1 MFMLT
6 LNCCRSDFD
15 SLQQP
20 LPPPLTHLLD
30 LKRLPNMTTHYEG
43 QLSLADIADLAGV
56 TRPAVSN
63 WRARNDDFPAPV
75 EGSPER
81 RPLFSL
87 HEVLTWL
94 AGQNLLPSNWK
105 TNATA
110 VLVSS
115 AINPMAVGSG
125 GSATVVLVALAVL
138 AVYKNGGGEEWDE
151 LLEQE
156 EDAYSALTRFLK
168 ILSPDV
174 LSGEQVANII
184 AETSSTPEDGLKTM
198 VN

>member
-6 LNCCRSDFD
+6 LNCCLND
-15 SLQQP
+15 SNLRQRQ
-20 LPPPLTHLLD
+20 PPPPSTHLLH
-30 LKRLPNMTTHYEG
+30 LERLPNMTTHYEG
-43 QLSLADIADLAGV
+43 HLSLADIADLAGV
-56 TRPAVSN
+56 SRPAVSN

-81 RPLFSL
+81 RPLFSF

-94 AGQNLLPSNWK
+94 AGQKLLPSNWK

-156 EDAYSALTRFLK
+156 EDRSEERRVGKEGRTEGAR
-168 ILSPDV
+168 
-174 LSGEQVANII
+174 GR
-184 AETSSTPEDGLKTM
+184 
-198 VN
+198 